1 MLIQH
6 GLQFADVQ
14 RARTYIEANQ
24 NGLELYKRFGWK
36 EVDEIVINME
46 DFGGNGMA
54 IEKTMIREPRTR

>member
-6 GLQFADVQ
+6 GLDFADGQ
-14 RARTYIEANQ
+14 TARTYIEANS

-46 DFGGNGMA
+46 DFGGSGMA
-54 IEKTMIREPRTR
+54 SEKLMIREPHKR